1 MCGIVGFHTKKSID
15 KNQVLGPMMESIKHR
30 GPDASGT
37 YFNKK
42 LALGHQRLSIIDIKN
57 GAQPMFSIDGRHI
70 IIFNGE
76 IYNYLELRQQLTAS
90 GYSFNT
96 YSDTEVLLNLFIEHG
111 KECLKLLNGMFA
123 FVIYDKN
130 EDTLFIARDHFGIKP
145 FYYYQ
150 DNESF
155 VFASEIKAILKFP
168 GIQAEPDPF
177 SMNEYITFQMTLK
190 KHTMFKN
197 IFKLPPATYMVVK
210 NGVIKEKKEYWS
222 FDFNIDASK
231 NEEEYQRELLVL
243 LENALSIQIRSDVPI
258 GAYLSGGLDSS
269 IVATL
274 ASKSYTSRIHTF
286 TGGFKESADYDET
299 YFAKCVNK
307 SINSIHHEIFPTHHD
322 FADTFEMLVYH
333 MDEPG
338 GGPGLFPQ
346 YMVSK
351 LASEHVKVVLGGQG
365 GDEIFGG
372 YARYAVAYLEQC
384 LKGAIFETQEEGQHL
399 VTLSSIIGNLPI
411 LKKYVP
417 MMRSQFSEG
426 MFDSMES
433 RYFRLINRSL
443 KLDEVYSSEFL
454 SSHNQDVLFDKYL
467 QIFNSPDTKS
477 YFNKMT
483 HYDLKTLLPTLLQI
497 EDRVSMAVSIESRVP
512 LLDKRIV
519 ELAAKMPPSYKFS
532 GGRTKYMLLN
542 SVKDI
547 INKEVIQRKDK
558 MGFPTPLHEWIGGPL
573 KEYALDILLSQKSRN
588 RGYLDPKKVEKMIM
602 GENNFSRDM
611 WGLLN
616 LEVWHRTFI
625 DN

>member
-1 MCGIVGFHTKKSID
+1 MCGIVGFHTNRSVD
-15 KNQVLGPMMESIKHR
+15 KGQVLRPMMDSIRHR

-37 YFNKK
+37 YFNEK

-57 GAQPMFSIDGRHI
+57 GAQPMVSDAGQHV

-76 IYNYLELRQQLTAS
+76 IYNYLELRQQLTAK

-96 YSDTEVLLNLFIEHG
+96 YSDTEVLLNLYIEHG
-111 KECLKLLNGMFA
+111 KDCLNFLNGMFA
-123 FVIYDKN
+123 FVIYDKSK
-130 EDTLFIARDHFGIKP
+130 DIVFVGRDHFGIKP

-150 DNESF
+150 DDESF

-168 GIQAEPDPF
+168 GIEAEPDPF
-177 SMNEYITFQMTLK
+177 SMNEYVTFQMTLK

-197 IFKLPPATYMVVK
+197 IFKLPLGYYMILEGGK
-210 NGVIKEKKEYWS
+210 IKEKKEYWS
-222 FDFNIDASK
+222 FDFQIDDSK
-231 NEEEYQRELLVL
+231 SEEEYQSQLLVL
-243 LENALSIQIRSDVPI
+243 LENSLSIQIRSDVPV

-286 TGGFKESADYDET
+286 TGGFKESAEYDET
-299 YFAKCVNK
+299 YFARCVNK
-307 SINSIHHEIFPTHHD
+307 EINSIHHEIFPTHHD
-322 FADTFEMLVYH
+322 FANTFEKLVYH

-443 KLDEVYSSEFL
+443 NLHEIYRSDFL
-454 SSHNQDVLFDKYL
+454 MNHDHDVLFDKYL
-467 QIFNSPDTKS
+467 QIFNNPDTKS

-497 EDRVSMAVSIESRVP
+497 EDRVSMAVSLESRVP

-532 GGRTKYMLLN
+532 GGRTKYMLLQ
-542 SVKDI
+542 SVKDVV
-547 INKEVIQRKDK
+547 NKKVIQRKDK
-558 MGFPTPLHEWIGGPL
+558 MGFPTPLNEWIGGPL
-573 KEYALDILLSQKSRN
+573 KEYALDILLSQSARN
-588 RGYLDPKKVEKMIM
+588 RGYVDPQKVEKAIFK
-602 GENNFSRDM
+602 ENKFSRDM

-616 LEVWHRTFI
+616 LEVWHKTFI
-625 DN
+625 DH